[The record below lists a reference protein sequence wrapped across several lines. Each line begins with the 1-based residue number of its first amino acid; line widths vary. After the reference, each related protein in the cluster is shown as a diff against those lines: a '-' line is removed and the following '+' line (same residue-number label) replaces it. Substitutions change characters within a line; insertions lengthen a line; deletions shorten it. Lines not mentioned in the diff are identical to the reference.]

1 MTQALTVTLFEK
13 LGGKPAITAVTNEF
27 YKRVLAD
34 PDLKGYFS
42 KTNMDKQIESQIDF
56 LSMALGGP
64 NNYKGKDMKSA
75 HKGMG
80 ITEPHFGKVA
90 GHLVDS
96 LKWAK
101 VPDEDIDAVI
111 ALVGPLKADIVT
123 A

>member
-27 YKRVLAD
+27 YKRVLGD

-42 KTNMDKQIESQIDF
+42 NTNMDKQIESQIDF
-56 LSMALGGP
+56 LTMALGGP